1 MTPEEFVV
9 CAASRSS
16 EDSEWKCITLS
27 NFEQE
32 ALTLLIT
39 GSPRISN
46 ATDDTLRN
54 TVLLISRKPVA
65 SDRKQ

>member
-1 MTPEEFVV
+1 MITEEFVV
-9 CAASRSS
+9 YAACRSS

-27 NFEQE
+27 SFEQE

-54 TVLLISRKPVA
+54 IVLHISRKPDA
-65 SDRKQ
+65 SDRNT